1 MVWVVELDYFEMVE
15 SVRDRLTRLRL
26 LTRTERAVP
35 DDLERSRLGLLE
47 KALEKVEEA
56 LERLETGSV
65 VVEWTDGTPH
75 GRSTS
80 EPAGRS
86 PAGDRPEAG
95 RRPD

>member
-1 MVWVVELDYFEMVE
+1 MAWLVEYDYFEMVE

-26 LTRTERAVP
+26 LTRTDSGVP
-35 DDLERSRLGLLE
+35 DDLERSRIALLE
-47 KALEKVEEA
+47 TGLEKLEEV
-56 LERLETGSV
+56 LERLETDADL
-65 VVEWTDGTPH
+65 VECPDGTPH